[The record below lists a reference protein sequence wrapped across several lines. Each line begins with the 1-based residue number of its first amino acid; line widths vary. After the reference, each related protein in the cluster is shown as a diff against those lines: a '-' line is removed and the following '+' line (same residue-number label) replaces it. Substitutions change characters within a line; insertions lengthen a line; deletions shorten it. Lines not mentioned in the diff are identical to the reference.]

1 MNKLGFFDLSLAN
14 KVGYVLGILNTK
26 YNFDA
31 YEIIERFTSSNLFEH
46 IIDWDV
52 AVVSQSKYYIADLF
66 LEEFEK
72 DLPMKNS
79 INNSDALFWYGY
91 LITRWCIQE
100 QIYGKDISENY
111 NIISILQSYDVL
123 HSLSIDNAID
133 HIKLDDRLENIE
145 RS

>member
-66 LEEFEK
+66 LEEFE
-72 DLPMKNS
+72 
-79 INNSDALFWYGY
+79 
-91 LITRWCIQE
+91 Q
-100 QIYGKDISENY
+100 
-111 NIISILQSYDVL
+111 
-123 HSLSIDNAID
+123 
-133 HIKLDDRLENIE
+133 
-145 RS
+145 